1 MLVGCLIVVEF
12 ILMFL
17 SSKNDTP
24 ADTPTPQRPF
34 SQPDSLG
41 QQLLTPDPNL
51 GKEVQAASVGM

>member
-17 SSKNDTP
+17 SSNNDTP
-24 ADTPTPQRPF
+24 SDTPTPQRPF
-34 SQPDSLG
+34 SQPAPLG
-41 QQLLTPDPNL
+41 QQLLTPAPNL